1 VETQRVPVE
10 VVDTLDMEESVEDI
24 GSDVDLGGE
33 SEEQDI
39 CEEPHPE
46 EMQDVMP
53 PPTGPWA
60 KRRRLTEK
68 TKPFIPH
75 GYLVVLPKPLESS
88 RLSRE
93 LNAPLFSVQY
103 GSRKRKPQTLAPLS
117 VAAVPTHRPL
127 HAVCGK
133 EDGQVLYSAEHLDR
147 SSSAQLV
154 LNAAD
159 DLQDAYSRMPLLASP
174 STSYKLPE
182 HVQVR
187 WAPDLY
193 GPANAATTDGQAEC
207 SPDVA
212 RSLMLLPEEV
222 TANSP
227 GLCKSAQF
235 RGVLPLGKRH
245 ILCKGM
251 VLVNCC
257 LPC

>member
-1 VETQRVPVE
+1 
-10 VVDTLDMEESVEDI
+10 MEESVEDI
-24 GSDVDLGGE
+24 GSDVDWGGE

-46 EMQDVMP
+46 EEQDVMP

-127 HAVCGK
+127 HAVCGE

-174 STSYKLPE
+174 STSYKPVRSGQCGY
-182 HVQVR
+182 HGRTSRVQPR
-187 WAPDLY
+187 C
-193 GPANAATTDGQAEC
+193 GQKFDAFARR
-207 SPDVA
+207 SDSKLT
-212 RSLMLLPEEV
+212 RSLQVSTVSWGPTTRKKAYFMQRHGACQLLLALLIRDQCIKMSWSFS
-222 TANSP
+222 T
-227 GLCKSAQF
+227 CSAISS
-235 RGVLPLGKRH
+235 L
-245 ILCKGM
+245 
-251 VLVNCC
+251 
-257 LPC
+257 